1 MKRMQKSNFRLA
13 GFSRVVWQKAPWE
26 HSSLSRN
33 CTSLI
38 LSKLLPAPDV
48 VTVTA
53 SVKRWDSLPVA
64 SNITRT

>member
-1 MKRMQKSNFRLA
+1 MQERGNFLLARFSHVASQKS
-13 GFSRVVWQKAPWE
+13 PWK
-26 HSSLSRN
+26 HCSVCGN
-33 CTSLI
+33 CTSLT

-64 SNITRT
+64 SDTARG